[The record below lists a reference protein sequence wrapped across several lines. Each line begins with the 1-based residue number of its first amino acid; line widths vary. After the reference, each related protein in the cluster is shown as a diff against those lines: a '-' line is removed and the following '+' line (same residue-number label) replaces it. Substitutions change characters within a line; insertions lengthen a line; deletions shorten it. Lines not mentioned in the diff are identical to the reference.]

1 MLGVGGG
8 EVSVIPVFYPHW
20 IISVSSLGSFR
31 LLVHHLNLLI
41 LPFLFLSE
49 YTVFK
54 SISRRR
60 WGGIEKKSSH
70 RGRRPDTSIRCSKRG

>member
-41 LPFLFLSE
+41 LPFLSISE
-49 YTVFK
+49 YTRLNN
-54 SISRRR
+54 ISRRI
-60 WGGIEKKSSH
+60 GG
-70 RGRRPDTSIRCSKRG
+70 GV